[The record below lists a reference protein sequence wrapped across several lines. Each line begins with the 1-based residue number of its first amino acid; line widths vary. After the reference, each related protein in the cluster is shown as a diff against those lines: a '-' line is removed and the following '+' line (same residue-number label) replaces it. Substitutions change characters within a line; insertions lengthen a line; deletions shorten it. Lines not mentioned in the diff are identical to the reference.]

1 MILVV
6 LPFALFIHVF
16 HWRFARDIMELE
28 GGKCMR
34 FTNED
39 KKKIAK
45 AQGQYAYE
53 EDWVG
58 NRYFIG
64 YRCRRC
70 KRMFTRLSD
79 FQVDHIKPRSKR
91 GTDNPA
97 NLQLLCPTCNR
108 KKSNK
113 IKGQSSVATRR
124 RSTIKKKRSPTK
136 GKASTVKRKASTVRR
151 KTKAVKSKARPAKR
165 KASSAKRRR

>member
-1 MILVV
+1 
-6 LPFALFIHVF
+6 
-16 HWRFARDIMELE
+16 
-28 GGKCMR
+28 MR

-58 NRYFIG
+58 NRYFVG

-70 KRMFTRLSD
+70 KKVFTRLSD

-113 IKGQSSVATRR
+113 IKGQSSVSTRK
-124 RSTIKKKRSPTK
+124 RSTSKRKT
-136 GKASTVKRKASTVRR
+136 ATVKRKTST
-151 KTKAVKSKARPAKR
+151 TKR
-165 KASSAKRRR
+165 KSSTIKRRRR

>member
-1 MILVV
+1 
-6 LPFALFIHVF
+6 
-16 HWRFARDIMELE
+16 MELE
-28 GGKCMR
+28 GDRHMR

-58 NRYFIG
+58 NLRFIG

-70 KRMFTRLSD
+70 KKVFTRLSD

-113 IKGQSSVATRR
+113 IKLPSSMTARR
-124 RSTIKKKRSPTK
+124 RTTTKRKTTTVK
-136 GKASTVKRKASTVRR
+136 GKASTVKRKPKTFKRKTSTTKRKTTAVERSGSTVW
-151 KTKAVKSKARPAKR
+151 
-165 KASSAKRRR
+165 RRRR